1 MCDTYKPEENT
12 KQDGILSKTNEEED
26 YDIYEHILD
35 NIYTMTEMVSSEDE
49 ETQLKALRWFT
60 HTFRGIN
67 YPLAPDLIV
76 RIFNLI
82 NSNNR
87 FISKEA
93 SIVINWAVS
102 FNSAMQDILLANGLL
117 NYIITNFPYKGT
129 TSMSFD
135 LTSQS
140 PTARS
145 TLIKGGYI
153 EKLRLIEESNDLYV
167 FSHQL
172 SSLVKLPFEQ
182 MDPDLL
188 SEIFDTFQLLW
199 AHLHQHD
206 NEYNKII
213 TIATQNLLKSNINFL
228 YAFIHMEFF
237 TPFLH
242 VPSKLDIKDEPYY
255 STLCKM
261 LRFIIN
267 QKEEFAIK
275 LIDHGVVQ
283 LIDVIIT
290 NENNL
295 FPDAS
300 IDAMNFMN
308 DLIFYCP
315 HIIEDVYDREIP
327 HCIADMF
334 DDEFSDGKCIID
346 ALSFIITMMALASPM
361 IFSKMVSIGCYTLIV
376 ENIMAI
382 EDLYWKWTIRVLHR
396 GFVTGKDEEN
406 QETRQFL
413 GQNDEFID
421 WLENVKKEGSLDVSN
436 AALTLLVK
444 IFPDYVNEV

>member
-1 MCDTYKPEENT
+1 
-12 KQDGILSKTNEEED
+12 
-26 YDIYEHILD
+26 
-35 NIYTMTEMVSSEDE
+35 
-49 ETQLKALRWFT
+49 
-60 HTFRGIN
+60 
-67 YPLAPDLIV
+67 
-76 RIFNLI
+76 
-82 NSNNR
+82 
-87 FISKEA
+87 
-93 SIVINWAVS
+93 
-102 FNSAMQDILLANGLL
+102 
-117 NYIITNFPYKGT
+117 
-129 TSMSFD
+129 
-135 LTSQS
+135 
-140 PTARS
+140 
-145 TLIKGGYI
+145 
-153 EKLRLIEESNDLYV
+153 
-167 FSHQL
+167 
-172 SSLVKLPFEQ
+172 
-182 MDPDLL
+182 
-188 SEIFDTFQLLW
+188 
-199 AHLHQHD
+199 
-206 NEYNKII
+206 
-213 TIATQNLLKSNINFL
+213 
-228 YAFIHMEFF
+228 MEFF